1 MRFDDVA
8 IGDELAPRSRVVTR
22 DDVRRYAD
30 VSGDHNPL
38 HLDDEAAR
46 RAGFH
51 GVIAHGM
58 FTMGHAVS
66 CLVAW
71 TGDPSSVLR
80 LRAAFR
86 APVEMGD
93 TIVAGGRV
101 RALDPDERTA
111 TVELWVSVERDGVTE
126 YPLKRGD
133 ALVRL
138 P

>member
-8 IGDELAPRSRVVTR
+8 IGDELARRSRVVTR

-58 FTMGHAVS
+58 FTMGYAVS